1 MASTKEIK
9 RRITSI
15 KNTKKIT
22 KAMELVAAA
31 KMKKAVGQTVASRV
45 YAGYSWEVL
54 TSLSQYVD
62 ESTHELLKERNGN
75 RKLIVLVT
83 SNRGLC
89 GSYNAQI
96 MRKVIA
102 EIKKTPTHKID
113 NFETKDGSKTIHT
126 QPILDFITVGKKG
139 DAMLRRL
146 GKKIEA
152 TFTDISET
160 PRLADTLPIARLVTD
175 LYASGSYDEIHV
187 AFTDYVS
194 GLTQIPKIRK
204 LLPVSKEEVKKGI
217 EEAMS
222 TITEK
227 PKEMKV
233 NADYVFE
240 PSYEEVMKDM
250 VVKIVRMQM
259 YQMILESSASEQSAR
274 MIAMKNA
281 SDAAGDMIGD
291 LTLVFNK
298 ARQAGITQEISEIS
312 AGMASVS

>member
-31 KMKKAVGQTVASRV
+31 KMKKAVGMTVASRV

-62 ESTHELLKERNGN
+62 ETTHELLKERNGN
-75 RKLIVLVT
+75 RKLIVLIT

-102 EIKKTPTHKID
+102 QMRTHPED
-113 NFETKDGSKTIHT
+113 ELSFV
-126 QPILDFITVGKKG
+126 TVGKKG

-146 GKKIEA
+146 GKEVIA
-152 TFTDISET
+152 SFTEM
-160 PRLADTLPIARLVTD
+160 PENPKLFDTLPAARLVTD
-175 LYASGSYDEIHV
+175 LYAPGKYDEIHV

-204 LLPVSKEEVKKGI
+204 LLPVSKEEMKKGI
-217 EEAMS
+217 EEALS
-222 TITEK
+222 TVENKNVAESKTGTQ
-227 PKEMKV
+227 
-233 NADYVFE
+233 YVFE
-240 PSYEEVMKDM
+240 PNYEEVMKDM

-281 SDAAGDMIGD
+281 SDAAADMIGD

>member
-31 KMKKAVGQTVASRV
+31 KMKKAVGMTVASRV

-62 ESTHELLKERNGN
+62 ETTHELLKERNGN
-75 RKLIVLVT
+75 KKLTVLIT

-102 EIKKTPTHKID
+102 QMRTHPND
-113 NFETKDGSKTIHT
+113 ELSFV
-126 QPILDFITVGKKG
+126 TVGKKG

-146 GKKIEA
+146 GKEVIA
-152 TFTDISET
+152 SFTEM
-160 PRLADTLPIARLVTD
+160 PENPKLFDTLSAARLVTD
-175 LYASGSYDEIHV
+175 LYASGKYDEIHV

-217 EEAMS
+217 EEALS
-222 TITEK
+222 TVENKNISESKTGTQ
-227 PKEMKV
+227 
-233 NADYVFE
+233 YVFE
-240 PSYEEVMKDM
+240 PNYEEVMKDM

-281 SDAAGDMIGD
+281 SDAAGEMIGD

>member
-102 EIKKTPTHKID
+102 QMKTHPED
-113 NFETKDGSKTIHT
+113 ELSFV
-126 QPILDFITVGKKG
+126 TVGKKG

-175 LYASGSYDEIHV
+175 LYASGKYDEIHV

>member
-31 KMKKAVGQTVASRV
+31 KMKKAVGMTVASRV

-62 ESTHELLKERNGN
+62 ETTHELLKERNGN
-75 RKLIVLVT
+75 KKLTVLIT

-102 EIKKTPTHKID
+102 QMRTHPND
-113 NFETKDGSKTIHT
+113 ELSFV
-126 QPILDFITVGKKG
+126 TVGKKG

-146 GKKIEA
+146 GKEVIA
-152 TFTDISET
+152 SFTEM
-160 PRLADTLPIARLVTD
+160 PENPKLFDTLSAARLVTD
-175 LYASGSYDEIHV
+175 LYASGKYDEIHV

-217 EEAMS
+217 EEA
-222 TITEK
+222 
-227 PKEMKV
+227 V
-233 NADYVFE
+233 NDRIASVSQGLTTVNQGATQYVFE
-240 PSYEEVMKDM
+240 PNYEEVMKDL

-259 YQMILESSASEQSAR
+259 YQMVLESSASEQSAR

-281 SDAAGDMIGD
+281 SDAAGEMIGD